1 MAAITPQGQTSDVA
15 LTGPTGMG
23 RGASYTKADIH
34 VRDAEVPVVIAGVE
48 AGKVSV
54 GQILP

>member
-23 RGASYTKADIH
+23 RGAACAKAEIYGK
-34 VRDAEVPVVIAGVE
+34 DAEVPVVIAGVE
-48 AGKVSV
+48 AGKVAV
-54 GQILP
+54 NEILP